1 MARTAFKLRQILVP
15 VDFSGPSEVALQCAT
30 AFAARLGGKIAL
42 VHVIESRRVV
52 GELSESDTGMTE
64 ISRRV
69 EEELCNLAS
78 RCSLAR
84 RSGEPTLFDKVVVRT
99 GRPSQQI
106 GQAASELAGD
116 LIVISTHGYTGLAYV
131 LLGGTAE
138 RVIRHAPCSVLVVR
152 RKDGR
157 ASEPK
162 NILVP
167 VDFSPASLIGLR
179 YALGLARP
187 FGARLTAL
195 HVIESLGPM
204 VRLEVDVDAHKRK
217 LREGV
222 KLRLEELHLEVD
234 EPAGAFDTLFR
245 EGTSYH
251 EIVAIAQRGDFD
263 LIIMASLGRTGL
275 VDMLLGSTAER
286 VVRHAPCP
294 VLVVRERRESK
305 SQAT

>member
-1 MARTAFKLRQILVP
+1 MARTAFELQRILVP
-15 VDFSGPSEVALQCAT
+15 VDFSGPSEVALRCAT

-42 VHVIESRRVV
+42 VHVIESGRLV

-64 ISRRV
+64 IPRRV
-69 EEELCNLAS
+69 EEQLCSLAS
-78 RCSLAR
+78 RS
-84 RSGEPTLFDKVVVRT
+84 SEPALFDNVEVRT

-106 GQAASELAGD
+106 CQAANEFGSD
-116 LIVISTHGYTGLAYV
+116 LIVISTHSYTRLDYV

-138 RVIRHAPCSVLVVR
+138 RVICHAPCPVLVVR
-152 RKDGR
+152 NQDGR

-162 NILVP
+162 KILVP
-167 VDFSPASLIGLR
+167 VDFSPASLDGLR

-187 FGARLTAL
+187 FGARLTAVHIVEL
-195 HVIESLGPM
+195 LGPM
-204 VRLEVDVDAHKRK
+204 ARLEVDANAHERK
-217 LREGV
+217 LRKGIQ
-222 KLRLEELHLEVD
+222 LRLEELPLEVD

-251 EIVAIAQRGDFD
+251 EIVAMAQRGDFD
-263 LIIMASLGRTGL
+263 LIVMASLGRSGL

-294 VLVVRERRESK
+294 VLVVRKPRESK
-305 SQAT
+305 TQTT

>member
-1 MARTAFKLRQILVP
+1 M
-15 VDFSGPSEVALQCAT
+15 
-30 AFAARLGGKIAL
+30 
-42 VHVIESRRVV
+42 
-52 GELSESDTGMTE
+52 
-64 ISRRV
+64 
-69 EEELCNLAS
+69 
-78 RCSLAR
+78 
-84 RSGEPTLFDKVVVRT
+84 
-99 GRPSQQI
+99 
-106 GQAASELAGD
+106 
-116 LIVISTHGYTGLAYV
+116 

-167 VDFSPASLIGLR
+167 VDFSPASLDGLR

-204 VRLEVDVDAHKRK
+204 VRLKVDVDAHKRK
-217 LREGV
+217 LREDV

-251 EIVAIAQRGDFD
+251 EIVAMAQSGDFD
-263 LIIMASLGRTGL
+263 LIIMASRGRSGL

-286 VVRHAPCP
+286 VVRHAPCS
-294 VLVVRERRESK
+294 VLVVREPQESK
-305 SQAT
+305 TQTT

>member
-1 MARTAFKLRQILVP
+1 MR
-15 VDFSGPSEVALQCAT
+15 CAIG
-30 AFAARLGGKIAL
+30 FAERLGGKIAL

-84 RSGEPTLFDKVVVRT
+84 RLGEPTLFDKVVVRT

-106 GQAASELAGD
+106 GQAAGELGGD

-131 LLGGTAE
+131 LLGDTAE
-138 RVIRHAPCSVLVVR
+138 RVIRQARCSVLVVG

-157 ASEPK
+157 PPEPK

-167 VDFSPASLIGLR
+167 VDFSSASLNGLR
-179 YALGLARP
+179 YALGLARS

-195 HVIESLGPM
+195 HVIEPLGPM
-204 VRLEVDVDAHKRK
+204 VRLAVDVDAHKRK
-217 LREGV
+217 LREDV
-222 KLRLEELHLEVD
+222 KLRLEKLHLEMG

-251 EIVAIAQRGDFD
+251 EIVAIAQRGVFD
-263 LIIMASLGRTGL
+263 LIIMASLGRSGL
-275 VDMLLGSTAER
+275 GDMLLGSTAER

-294 VLVVRERRESK
+294 VLVVRDPRESK
-305 SQAT
+305 TQTN

>member
-1 MARTAFKLRQILVP
+1 MTRTIFELQRILVP
-15 VDFSGPSEVALQCAT
+15 VDFSGPSELALRYAT
-30 AFAARLGGKIAL
+30 AFAAHFGGKIAL
-42 VHVIESRRVV
+42 VHVIESGRLV

-64 ISRRV
+64 IPRRV
-69 EEELCNLAS
+69 EEQLCMLAS
-78 RCSLAR
+78 
-84 RSGEPTLFDKVVVRT
+84 RSGEPALFDKVEVRT

-106 GQAASELAGD
+106 GQAAREFGGD
-116 LIVISTHGYTGLAYV
+116 LIVISTHGYTGLDYV

-138 RVIRHAPCSVLVVR
+138 RVIRHAPCSALVVR
-152 RKDGR
+152 RQDGR
-157 ASEPK
+157 APEPK
-162 NILVP
+162 KILVP
-167 VDFSPASLIGLR
+167 VDFSPASLDGLR

-195 HVIESLGPM
+195 HVIEPLGPM
-204 VRLEVDVDAHKRK
+204 ARLEVDVDAHERK

-245 EGTSYH
+245 EGASYH
-251 EIVAIAQRGDFD
+251 EIVGMAQRGDFD
-263 LIIMASLGRTGL
+263 LIVMASLGRSGL

-294 VLVVRERRESK
+294 VLVVREPRESK
-305 SQAT
+305 SQTT

>member
-1 MARTAFKLRQILVP
+1 M
-15 VDFSGPSEVALQCAT
+15 
-30 AFAARLGGKIAL
+30 
-42 VHVIESRRVV
+42 
-52 GELSESDTGMTE
+52 
-64 ISRRV
+64 
-69 EEELCNLAS
+69 
-78 RCSLAR
+78 
-84 RSGEPTLFDKVVVRT
+84 
-99 GRPSQQI
+99 
-106 GQAASELAGD
+106 
-116 LIVISTHGYTGLAYV
+116 

>member
-1 MARTAFKLRQILVP
+1 MARTAFELQRILVP
-15 VDFSGPSEVALQCAT
+15 VDFSGPSELALRYAT
-30 AFAARLGGKIAL
+30 AFAAHFGGKIAL
-42 VHVIESRRVV
+42 VHVIESGRLV

-64 ISRRV
+64 IPRRV
-69 EEELCNLAS
+69 EEQLCILAS
-78 RCSLAR
+78 
-84 RSGEPTLFDKVVVRT
+84 RSGEPALFEVRT
-99 GRPSQQI
+99 GRPSQKI
-106 GQAASELAGD
+106 GQAASELGGD
-116 LIVISTHGYTGLAYV
+116 LIVISTHGYTGLDYV

-138 RVIRHAPCSVLVVR
+138 RVIRHAPCPVLVVR
-152 RKDGR
+152 RQDGH
-157 ASEPK
+157 APEPK
-162 NILVP
+162 KILVP
-167 VDFSPASLIGLR
+167 VDFSPASLGGLR

-195 HVIESLGPM
+195 HVIEPLGPM
-204 VRLEVDVDAHKRK
+204 ARLEVDVDAHERK

-251 EIVAIAQRGDFD
+251 EIVGMAQRGDFD
-263 LIIMASLGRTGL
+263 LIIMASLGRSGL

-294 VLVVRERRESK
+294 VLVVREPRESK
-305 SQAT
+305 SQTT